1 MAIVIRK
8 LKDFQMDKD
17 YPVKLKITGNIS
29 EILFSQRKNTF
40 CPIRLIDKNHYVRI
54 DFNTGE
60 ISDLYNCNHI
70 ENRSQSYQQVKQT
83 QKRLRDIINTNVI
96 DTSQWKWIT
105 LTYKENMTDTKKL
118 YTDFKIFMKSLR
130 KKYSKYKIDYI
141 IACEPQGRG
150 AWHIHALIG
159 FNEKVPYIPNTEI
172 QKLWKHGYTKTQKL
186 KDIDNVGAYLSAYL
200 SDMELTQQNIQ
211 VLQET
216 GLKMPKTM
224 LKEEVK
230 EINNKKY
237 LKGSRLFMYPPKFN
251 MYRCSKGIKRPITEE
266 MDYLDAKI
274 KVGILEQPTYTKSLY
289 LEDIDNKFFNTICY
303 EYYNKL
309 RK

>member
-8 LKDFQMDKD
+8 LKDFKIDND
-17 YPVKLKITGNIS
+17 YPVKLKQTGNIS
-29 EILFSQRKNTF
+29 EILFSQRKNRF

-60 ISDLYNCNHI
+60 ISDLYDCNHI

-105 LTYKENMTDTKKL
+105 LTYKENMTDTKRL
-118 YTDFKIFMKSLR
+118 YKDYQRFIRAFR
-130 KKYSKYKIDYI
+130 NKYQEYNIEYI

-159 FNEKVPYIPNTEI
+159 FNAKVPYIPNTYI
-172 QKLWKHGYTKTQKL
+172 QKLWGQGYTKTQKL

-200 SDMELTQQNIQ
+200 SDMEFTQQNIQ
-211 VLQET
+211 LLEET
-216 GLKMPKTM
+216 GLKMPKIM
-224 LKEEVK
+224 LKEEIKEVK
-230 EINNKKY
+230 NKKF
-237 LKGSRLFMYPPKFN
+237 LKGSRLYMYPPKFN
-251 MYRCSKGIKRPITEE
+251 MYRCSKGIKKPISEE
-266 MDYLDAKI
+266 MDYFDAKI
-274 KVGILEQPTYTKSLY
+274 KVGITEQPTYTKSLY
-289 LEDIDNKFFNTICY
+289 LEDIDNKFSNTICY
-303 EYYNKL
+303 EYYNKT